1 MSFDFDAT
9 GLRLACRVIVV
20 GGTNGKGS
28 TCAFLEAM
36 ASQAGYRT
44 AVYSSPHLVHFEERL
59 RLQGQ
64 DSEASDW
71 VAAFEAVGRA
81 TEKAGASLTYFE
93 WVTLAAFDM
102 VRRQPLDMA

>member
-1 MSFDFDAT
+1 MPMGDATAASQALAQLLQRLESASMPGVSRPGMRMALDDVRAVAQAMSFDFDAT

-44 AVYSSPHLVHFEERL
+44 AVY
-59 RLQGQ
+59 
-64 DSEASDW
+64 
-71 VAAFEAVGRA
+71 
-81 TEKAGASLTYFE
+81 
-93 WVTLAAFDM
+93 
-102 VRRQPLDMA
+102 